1 MFCLQF
7 NHVYLDPLKNQYNMP
22 HWINLSFYSSKK
34 RFYSNFIP
42 RIKMPNILQSQ
53 PTSELPKRSS
63 LKLPS
68 LASYDSINSETES
81 EAKLSSQTATSID
94 FDEYDNQ
101 IFKTSNKSETK
112 QLVILFVFL
121 LAKTIF

>member
-1 MFCLQF
+1 MSLQF
-7 NHVYLDPLKNQYNMP
+7 NHPDPLKNQYNMP

-42 RIKMPNILQSQ
+42 RIKMPNILQNQ
-53 PTSELPKRSS
+53 PAELSKRSS

-68 LASYDSINSETES
+68 LASYDSTQNETES
-81 EAKLSSQTATSID
+81 EAKSCTRIATTID

-101 IFKTSNKSETK
+101 IFKTSNKIEAK
-112 QLVILFVFL
+112 QLVVLFIFIFAIL
-121 LAKTIF
+121 IF

>member
-1 MFCLQF
+1 MQF
-7 NHVYLDPLKNQYNMP
+7 NHGDPDPPKNQYNMP

-53 PTSELPKRSS
+53 PAELPKRSS

-68 LASYDSINSETES
+68 LASCDSTDHKTES
-81 EAKLSSQTATSID
+81 EAKSCSQNATSID

-101 IFKTSNKSETK
+101 IFKTSNKSESK
-112 QLVILFVFL
+112 MFVILCVFY
-121 LAKTIF
+121 FC